1 MHLRVDSQPQNTAF
15 MSTPRLVADI
25 YPGYN
30 GSSLQNFLAVGNTLF
45 FSAFDGSSGIELWK
59 SNGTA
64 ASTRRVKDI
73 NPGGSS
79 FPRELTAVG
88 DTLFFKA
95 LAPVSGAEL
104 WKSNGTSAGTKIVKD
119 LIPGLQIFPEPITLA
134 AVGNSVF
141 FGVKGYSGS
150 ALFKSD
156 GTSAGTKLVK
166 SDVYIAGDKSADGA
180 PFAAAVKRTLF
191 FSGSDGR
198 TGLELWRSNGT
209 SAGTRLVR
217 EIRPGLRGSEPR
229 ELTSVGNTLFFTAN
243 DGKTGRE
250 LWKSDGT
257 SKGTTRVK
265 DILTGFSAGS
275 PLSSEPQELTRVGN
289 TLFFTVNDGITGRE
303 LWKSD
308 GTSKGTTLVANI
320 ANPVVNGTSYPGD
333 SSNPSGLTAVGNTL
347 FFTADGGDKGVGLWK
362 SDGTAAGTVFVSE
375 LVPSSSKELT
385 AVGRTLFFPQ
395 SNDDKGLELWALDV
409 TL

>member
-1 MHLRVDSQPQNTAF
+1 M
-15 MSTPRLVADI
+15 
-25 YPGYN
+25 
-30 GSSLQNFLAVGNTLF
+30 
-45 FSAFDGSSGIELWK
+45 
-59 SNGTA
+59 
-64 ASTRRVKDI
+64 
-73 NPGGSS
+73 
-79 FPRELTAVG
+79 
-88 DTLFFKA
+88 
-95 LAPVSGAEL
+95 
-104 WKSNGTSAGTKIVKD
+104 
-119 LIPGLQIFPEPITLA
+119 
-134 AVGNSVF
+134 
-141 FGVKGYSGS
+141 
-150 ALFKSD
+150 
-156 GTSAGTKLVK
+156 
-166 SDVYIAGDKSADGA
+166 
-180 PFAAAVKRTLF
+180 
-191 FSGSDGR
+191 
-198 TGLELWRSNGT
+198 
-209 SAGTRLVR
+209 
-217 EIRPGLRGSEPR
+217 
-229 ELTSVGNTLFFTAN
+229 GNTLFFTAN

-275 PLSSEPQELTRVGN
+275 PLSSEPQELTAVGN

>member
-1 MHLRVDSQPQNTAF
+1 
-15 MSTPRLVADI
+15 MSTPRFVADI
-25 YPGYN
+25 YPGPN
-30 GSSLQNFLAVGNTLF
+30 GSYLGKFRAVGSTLF
-45 FSAFDGSSGIELWK
+45 FLATDGKTGLELWK

-64 ASTRRVKDI
+64 AGTMLVKDI

-79 FPRELTAVG
+79 FADELTAVG

-95 LAPVSGAEL
+95 LAPETGREV

-119 LIPGLQIFPEPITLA
+119 LIPGLQIFPEPYTLA

-141 FGVKGYSGS
+141 FRVAGYSGS

-156 GTSAGTKLVK
+156 GTSAGTKMVK
-166 SDVYIAGDKSADGA
+166 SDVYVAGKDKSADGA

-191 FSGSDGR
+191 FSGSDGG

-217 EIRPGLRGSEPR
+217 EIRPGLLGSEPR

-275 PLSSEPQELTRVGN
+275 PLSSEPQELTAVGN

>member
-1 MHLRVDSQPQNTAF
+1 
-15 MSTPRLVADI
+15 MSTPRFVADI
-25 YPGYN
+25 YPGPN
-30 GSSLQNFLAVGNTLF
+30 GSYLGKFRAVGSTLF
-45 FSAFDGSSGIELWK
+45 FLATDGKTGLELWK

-64 ASTRRVKDI
+64 AGTMLVKDI

-79 FPRELTAVG
+79 FADELTAVG

-95 LAPVSGAEL
+95 LAPETGREV

-119 LIPGLQIFPEPITLA
+119 LIPGLQIFPEPYTLA

-141 FGVKGYSGS
+141 FRVAGYSGS
-150 ALFKSD
+150 ALFKSN

-166 SDVYIAGDKSADGA
+166 SNVYVAGKDKSGDGA

-191 FSGSDGR
+191 FSGSDGG

-217 EIRPGLRGSEPR
+217 EIRPGLLGSEPR

-257 SKGTTRVK
+257 SKGTT
-265 DILTGFSAGS
+265 
-275 PLSSEPQELTRVGN
+275 
-289 TLFFTVNDGITGRE
+289 
-303 LWKSD
+303 
-308 GTSKGTTLVANI
+308 LVANI
-320 ANPVVNGTSYPGD
+320 ANPVVNGTSYPGV
-333 SSNPSGLTAVGNTL
+333 SSNPSGLTAIGNTL

-362 SDGTAAGTVFVSE
+362 SDGTAAGTVFVSDF
-375 LVPSSSKELT
+375 VPSSSQELT

-395 SNDDKGLELWALDV
+395 TTDDKGFELWALDV

>member
-1 MHLRVDSQPQNTAF
+1 

-30 GSSLQNFLAVGNTLF
+30 GSSVKNFRAVGSTLF
-45 FSAFDGSSGIELWK
+45 FLATDGLTGLELWK

-64 ASTRRVKDI
+64 AGTKLVKDI

-79 FPRELTAVG
+79 FADELTAVG
-88 DTLFFKA
+88 DTLFFTA
-95 LAPVSGAEL
+95 LAPVSGSEL
-104 WKSNGTSAGTKIVKD
+104 WKSNGTSSGTKIVKD
-119 LIPGLQIFPEPITLA
+119 LWPELISSGTSTLT
-134 AVGNSVF
+134 AVGNSLF
-141 FGVKGYSGS
+141 FRATDGKNGG
-150 ALFKSD
+150 LWKSD
-156 GTSAGTKLVK
+156 GTSAGTKLVRANLGIASK
-166 SDVYIAGDKSADGA
+166 SYDVGP

-191 FSGSDGR
+191 FSASDGS

-217 EIRPGLRGSEPR
+217 EIRPGLLGSEPR

-275 PLSSEPQELTRVGN
+275 PLSSEPQELTAVGN

>member
-1 MHLRVDSQPQNTAF
+1 

-30 GSSLQNFLAVGNTLF
+30 GSSVKNFRAVGSTLF
-45 FSAFDGSSGIELWK
+45 FLATDGLTGLELWK

-64 ASTRRVKDI
+64 AGTKLVKDI

-79 FPRELTAVG
+79 FADELTAVG
-88 DTLFFKA
+88 DTLFFTA
-95 LAPVSGAEL
+95 LAPVSGSEL
-104 WKSNGTSAGTKIVKD
+104 WKSNGTSSGTKIVKD
-119 LIPGLQIFPEPITLA
+119 LWPELISSGTSTLT
-134 AVGNSVF
+134 AVGNSLF
-141 FGVKGYSGS
+141 FRATDGKNGG
-150 ALFKSD
+150 LWKSD
-156 GTSAGTKLVK
+156 GTSAGTKLVRANLGIASK
-166 SDVYIAGDKSADGA
+166 SYDVGP

-191 FSGSDGR
+191 FSASDGS

-217 EIRPGLRGSEPR
+217 EIRPGLLGSEPR

-243 DGKTGRE
+243 DGK
-250 LWKSDGT
+250 
-257 SKGTTRVK
+257 
-265 DILTGFSAGS
+265 
-275 PLSSEPQELTRVGN
+275 
-289 TLFFTVNDGITGRE
+289 TGRE